1 MKVLLSLY
9 PWLLAF
15 HVIAMIA
22 FMAGMLYLPRLFV
35 YHAMT
40 EPGTPQSETF
50 KLMERR
56 LLRFIINPSLLATV
70 LAGLLLC
77 GVPGV
82 VDYSLGWFW
91 VKIAAFSGLVMMH
104 IAFARWAR
112 GFAVDNN
119 QKRHRF
125 FRIWNEAPTIL
136 MAIIVVMAIVK
147 PF

>member
-1 MKVLLSLY
+1 MKILSMFY
-9 PWLLAF
+9 PWLVAF

-56 LLRFIINPSLLATV
+56 LLRYIINPALLATV

-104 IAFARWAR
+104 IAFARWVR
-112 GFAVDNN
+112 SFAVDNN
-119 QKRHRF
+119 QKRPRF
-125 FRIWNEAPTIL
+125 FRIWNEVPTIL